1 MPVPV
6 PLAVLRIPSPSPG
19 PTETVTPG
27 PRRGGPG
34 PVLVLPGPRPGLG
47 TPGGPSQ
54 LRLAVLATVL
64 LPVLVLVG
72 TVLRLSTR
80 STLAAAAGRSA
91 AAGGAAVRV
100 TIVAAAGSLN
110 KGPGTGIQWPLA
122 ARRLP
127 VLAATARQGLVLRAM
142 LWCHSSAGT
151 VTGTQALRLLPP
163 LLPVP
168 VQMPGPAQA
177 RIPTIALRSPRSDSV
192 INHVIDYISP
202 LLLPSVP
209 TLAPTA
215 AAIFFGSRCSGC
227 LRLISP
233 PYVLKLSQPYS
244 EAHWL
249 YCITRQLVCASGCTA
264 VTVAGPSSKAL
275 KCQCVQ
281 VKLQ

>member
-19 PTETVTPG
+19 PTETLTPG

-80 STLAAAAGRSA
+80 STLAAAAGRS
-91 AAGGAAVRV
+91 AGGAAVRV

-215 AAIFFGSRCSGC
+215 AAIFFGSHCSGC

-233 PYVLKLSQPYS
+233 PYVLKLSQPYP